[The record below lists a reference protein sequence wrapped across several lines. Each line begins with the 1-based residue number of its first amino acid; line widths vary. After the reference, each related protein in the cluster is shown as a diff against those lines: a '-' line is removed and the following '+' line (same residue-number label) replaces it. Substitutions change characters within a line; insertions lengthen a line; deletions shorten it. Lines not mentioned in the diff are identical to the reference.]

1 MVQLLSPPSQ
11 DQRIIHHNRSWAQF
25 KLIEQGFEGSTGVR
39 LSYYAGTIEIIMP
52 GKEHEAFKS
61 LIGQLI
67 ELFFLKRCIVY
78 KATGSMTQEKAGQAS
93 AQADESYC
101 IGSDKAIPDL
111 AIEVVYTSGNV
122 NKLAQ
127 YQALGVPEV
136 WFWEDGVLRLYHL
149 ATGGYQLVDRS
160 QIPALADLD
169 VKLMER
175 CILKGETSHLEAAQ
189 EWFSCNRYC

>member
-1 MVQLLSPPSQ
+1 MVQLQSPPQ
-11 DQRIIHHNRSWAQF
+11 PDQRIVHHNRSWAQF
-25 KLIEQGFEGSTGVR
+25 KLIEQGFAHSTGVR

-52 GKEHEAFKS
+52 GKEHESFKS

-67 ELFFLKRCIVY
+67 ELFFLRRGIFY

-101 IGSDKAIPDL
+101 IGTDKPIPDL
-111 AIEVVYTSGNV
+111 SIEVVYTSGNV

-136 WFWEDGVLRLYHL
+136 WFWQDGVLQLYHL
-149 ATGGYQLVDRS
+149 FADGYQRVDRS
-160 QIPALADLD
+160 QIAALADLD
-169 VKLMER
+169 VKLLER

-189 EWFSCNRYC
+189 EWFSHL